1 VSIIMANIDTKMQ
14 KIQQKLAQMQAELI
28 ALEQQKK
35 SAQINKATPWVADII
50 DFIQVSL
57 SENQQKNAAALMRIL
72 ISEFGAGKTTR
83 VAREKTSKPVTPKYR
98 DTAPGNESNVW
109 SGRGLPPLWIK
120 RYEAVGRNR
129 NEFLIA

>member
-1 VSIIMANIDTKMQ
+1 MANIDTKMQ

-28 ALEQQKK
+28 ALENQKK
-35 SAQINKATPWVADII
+35 ATQVTKETPWVADIV
-50 DFIQVSL
+50 DFIQTSL
-57 SENQQKNAAALMRIL
+57 TENNQKNAAVLMKLL

-83 VAREKTSKPVTPKYR
+83 VAREKTSKPVEPKYR
-98 DTAPGNESNVW
+98 DTSPGNESNVW

-129 NEFLIA
+129 EEFLIKN